1 MDASATWTITTLCIG
16 MLIVIGGILILRLH
30 AFLALTFAALV
41 VAIMTPQ
48 SATQNYEISKS
59 ATKITY
65 TENVE
70 YDRTNADGSLTTA
83 PRVLIGISDKEK
95 FPTDREYMLIR
106 RTGET
111 YEVIIPRIDPA
122 SELRSSYGAAPPATT
137 LVMVAVNPPADN
149 RPQVGDF
156 IIEPHLYAAAVKGSK
171 QTVASRVA
179 SGFGSTAGSIG
190 ILIAMASI
198 IGKCLLDSGAA
209 DRIVRTA
216 LAKFG
221 EKFAPLSFV
230 LSGFLLGVPVFFD
243 TVFYLMI
250 PLGKA
255 MQLRTGRNY
264 LLFVLTIVAGAT
276 MAHSLVPPTPGP
288 LVVAEELR
296 VDIGTMILAGCVVGF
311 FTAGSGYIYASMFAN
326 KRWTLPLRETSDF
339 SLKDLEELTNRDE
352 SELPPFWLSILPIVL
367 PVILIAGYSVLK
379 AMEVEMSPSIGNVA
393 ATLGDKNIALIIS
406 ALIAMLM
413 LVRSRGLSRKQLA
426 DSVGSALASGGVIIL
441 ITSAGGAFGK
451 TLQATGVATLIQD
464 LSVTSPAMIITM
476 AWLITAAIRTAQGSA
491 TVAMMTAVGI
501 LGGLA
506 QSGSLPFHPVYLAL
520 AIGCGSKPVAWMND
534 SGFWVI
540 TRMSGM
546 TEGEGLKFVTP
557 MTTLMGVVGLIVT
570 IAGAMLFPMV

>member
-1 MDASATWTITTLCIG
+1 MDASATWTIVTLCIG
-16 MLIVIGGILILRLH
+16 MLIVIGGILVLRLH

-48 SATQNYEISKS
+48 SATQNYEVSKS
-59 ATKITY
+59 ATEVTY
-65 TENVE
+65 TENIE
-70 YDRTNADGSLTTA
+70 YERADPDGSLTPATN
-83 PRVLIGISDKEK
+83 VLIGISDEDK
-95 FPTDREYMLIR
+95 FEFDREYMLIR
-106 RTGET
+106 RTGDSFD
-111 YEVIIPRIDPA
+111 VIYPRINPVDGLSSNSGADPPSTA
-122 SELRSSYGAAPPATT
+122 
-137 LVMVAVNPPADN
+137 LVMVAVDEPADH

-156 IIEPHLYAAAVKGSK
+156 IIEPHLYASAVKESK

-179 SGFGSTAGSIG
+179 SGFGTTAGKIG

-230 LSGFLLGVPVFFD
+230 FSGFLLGVPVFFD

-288 LVVAEELR
+288 LVVAEELG
-296 VDIGTMILAGCVVGF
+296 VDIGMMILAGCCVGF
-311 FTAGSGYIYASMFAN
+311 FTAGFGYLYASMFAN
-326 KRWTLPLRETSDF
+326 KIWTLPLRETSDF
-339 SLKDLEELTNRDE
+339 SLKDLEALSNREE

-367 PVILIAGYSVLK
+367 PVVLIAGYSVIK
-379 AMEVEMSPSIGNVA
+379 AMEFEMSPTVGKIA

-406 ALIAMLM
+406 ALIAMFTLI
-413 LVRSRGLSRKQLA
+413 RSRGLSRKELA
-426 DSVGSALASGGVIIL
+426 DAVGASLASGGIIIL

-506 QSGSLPFHPVYLAL
+506 QSGTLPFHPVYLAL
-520 AIGCGSKPVAWMND
+520 AIGCGSKPIAWMND

-546 TEGEGLKFVTP
+546 TEAEGLKTISPMSAGMGISALLVTLLAAWLVP
-557 MTTLMGVVGLIVT
+557 LM
-570 IAGAMLFPMV
+570 

>member
-1 MDASATWTITTLCIG
+1 MDASATWTILTLCIG
-16 MLIVIGGILILRLH
+16 MLIVIGGILALRLH

-41 VAIMTPQ
+41 VAILTPQ
-48 SATQNYEISKS
+48 SATENYLVSQSSIPVTSVSDVHDHILGKGGELAHQVHWNIETKEGPSSASWQDDTWLEIVRPAGNGVVS
-59 ATKITY
+59 I
-65 TENVE
+65 
-70 YDRTNADGSLTTA
+70 G
-83 PRVLIGISDKEK
+83 RVNLQTRPNDSGVFTGIVDSS
-95 FPTDREYMLIR
+95 ML
-106 RTGET
+106 TGELSPQRGDRL
-111 YEVIIPRIDPA
+111 V
-122 SELRSSYGAAPPATT
+122 APSDLATCRKDAR
-137 LVMVAVNPPADN
+137 M
-149 RPQVGDF
+149 
-156 IIEPHLYAAAVKGSK
+156 
-171 QTVASRVA
+171 TVASRVA
-179 SGFGSTAGSIG
+179 TGFGSTAGSIG

-216 LAKFG
+216 LTRFG

-230 LSGFLLGVPVFFD
+230 VSGFLLGVPVFFD

-288 LVVAEELR
+288 LVVAEELG
-296 VDIGTMILAGCVVGF
+296 VDIGTMILAGCIVGF
-311 FTAGSGYIYASMFAN
+311 FTAGFGYLYASLFAN

-339 SLKDLEELTNRDE
+339 SLKELEELTNRKE
-352 SELPPFWLSILPIVL
+352 SELPPFWLSILPIIL
-367 PVILIAGYSVLK
+367 PVILIAGYSILK
-379 AMEVEMSPSIGNVA
+379 AVNVEMSPMVSHIA

-406 ALIAMLM
+406 AVIAMLT
-413 LVRSRGLSRKQLA
+413 LVWSRNLSRKELA
-426 DSVGSALASGGVIIL
+426 DAVGSALASGGTIIL

-451 TLQATGVATLIQD
+451 TLQGTGVATLIQD

-476 AWLITAAIRTAQGSA
+476 AWLITATIRTAQGSA

-520 AIGCGSKPVAWMND
+520 AIGCGSKPIAWMND

-546 TEGEGLKFVTP
+546 TEGEGLKFITP
-557 MTTLMGVVGLIVT
+557 MTTLMGVVGLFVT
-570 IAGAMLFPMV
+570 IAGAMLFPMD